1 MFAFTTVVG
10 PRPVA
15 EAEEQVASP
24 GSPLQVNVIGVVKLL
39 DAMILTVVLPDDPG
53 ALIATSVGPDT
64 PANPGWIVKV
74 TGVLLLL

>member
-1 MFAFTTVVG
+1 M
-10 PRPVA
+10 
-15 EAEEQVASP
+15 
-24 GSPLQVNVIGVVKLL
+24 GVVKLL

-74 TGVLLLL
+74 TGVLLLLEFKLASPE